1 MLRKIQFKKY
11 RINLIIFVKSFSES
25 NFSVEVVSYLLACFF
40 KEIHHTCFYVYVRT
54 ASNLVHFVYQVQ
66 KMVQVFNFLILQL
79 WKSLAL
85 LQKQSFAS
93 VMQTA
98 LIGQFPS
105 ILFLGSWDAHSVLD
119 SFLWWHK
126 NQSSIVVWKHAVCSP
141 SLLAFLPLGSSTR
154 LAFANWMIPTRSL
167 LDVTLIF
174 IPYLNCIN
182 CPCKFNLYFHKYVEL
197 HKLNKS
203 SIYLS
208 VYLYILYVFLYLPVL
223 LFFRFFW
230 QVWLGWQVQRSQG
243 IIAG

>member
-1 MLRKIQFKKY
+1 
-11 RINLIIFVKSFSES
+11 
-25 NFSVEVVSYLLACFF
+25 
-40 KEIHHTCFYVYVRT
+40 
-54 ASNLVHFVYQVQ
+54 
-66 KMVQVFNFLILQL
+66 MVQVLNFLILQL

-85 LQKQSFAS
+85 LQKQFFAS

-119 SFLWWHK
+119 SFLCWHK
-126 NQSSIVVWKHAVCSP
+126 SQSSIVVWKHAVCSP

-167 LDVTLIF
+167 LDVTMIF

-197 HKLNKS
+197 RKLNKS

-208 VYLYILYVFLYLPVL
+208 VYLSILYVFLYLPVL
-223 LFFRFFW
+223 LFFRFF
-230 QVWLGWQVQRSQG
+230 
-243 IIAG
+243 